1 MKPAQGQAHL
11 KDLLAAAKDAGLET
25 LVLDHP
31 TEEPYHSRRFAE
43 FSMAVAPEQ
52 EAMAAVGLKAQPKV
66 PGNGC
71 CMCCG
76 GAPPDIDV
84 GKITALGGKYA
95 QADDGRIIEYYTY
108 GSEDSDAQTLLQING
123 SCGSARLFSQMTG
136 MVKVMKDL
144 KIRGISI
151 SLPGHGFSS
160 NHPSR
165 QIGNWPREDVRP
177 VFEKEQIH
185 STFMVEG
192 MSFGS
197 SHAMAVMHEFPDRVT
212 RAHLL
217 VPYLPVEI
225 RRQEGWKLYGQD
237 DSFRCQYPWVS
248 SCWPRACCLFCC
260 CSMCF
265 DLCGAANMAVSD
277 VKKHDEGIGYAL
289 KCKDW
294 KSYIE
299 ALQQQVETPELR
311 SRPLILFAHSH
322 GCLQAYGLARQLGKR
337 VLKFFLAARR
347 PPTMPLLDE
356 VWGVSKGSDIQS
368 MDETALLEGLVGA
381 WRNRMLESVRGSS
394 LPPVAKKILSTVR
407 EQYASPC
414 TPGGS
419 SELDVVVSG
428 DAAVAAPIVAF
439 ACSQEKEKGETA
451 TKMEGWRSLT
461 SSSFELKVVEAD
473 HMDCL
478 SSADGK
484 NSELVNLLTEDIKKL
499 LSDASAGA

>member
-1 MKPAQGQAHL
+1 MGNLLRLITGNKASPATAATATSVRVPFLDFAPDFVEAIVNGEKKATTRCPGPKDTDHTSDLEAVISQGWALAKCQHRGFAVLAIESSETRIVRDIDDTLARVEGLETGTELQRILRGFYPGLADDDSGKGDSQKKHMAAAEALAIRKNSTPVLVCFYSGGMKPAQGQAHL

-31 TEEPYHSRRFAE
+31 TEEPY
-43 FSMAVAPEQ
+43 Q
-52 EAMAAVGLKAQPKV
+52 
-66 PGNGC
+66 
-71 CMCCG
+71 
-76 GAPPDIDV
+76 
-84 GKITALGGKYA
+84 
-95 QADDGRIIEYYTY
+95 
-108 GSEDSDAQTLLQING
+108 
-123 SCGSARLFSQMTG
+123 
-136 MVKVMKDL
+136 
-144 KIRGISI
+144 
-151 SLPGHGFSS
+151 
-160 NHPSR
+160 
-165 QIGNWPREDVRP
+165 
-177 VFEKEQIH
+177 
-185 STFMVEG
+185 
-192 MSFGS
+192 
-197 SHAMAVMHEFPDRVT
+197 
-212 RAHLL
+212 
-217 VPYLPVEI
+217 
-225 RRQEGWKLYGQD
+225 
-237 DSFRCQYPWVS
+237 
-248 SCWPRACCLFCC
+248 
-260 CSMCF
+260 
-265 DLCGAANMAVSD
+265 
-277 VKKHDEGIGYAL
+277 

-294 KSYIE
+294 QSYIE

-322 GCLQAYGLARQLGKR
+322 GCLQAYGLAKQLGKR

-356 VWGVSKGSDIQS
+356 VWGVSKGADIQS
-368 MDETALLEGLVGA
+368 MDDTALLEGLVGA
-381 WRNRMLESVRGSS
+381 WRNALLESVRGSS

-414 TPGGS
+414 SPGGS

-484 NSELVNLLTEDIKKL
+484 NSELVDLLAEDMKKL
-499 LSDASAGA
+499 LSDASAVA

>member
-1 MKPAQGQAHL
+1 MAQWEVIGGAGKGGILVRKGLELTSESLEERLSTGAVIQEISLHGDRLHFRKVSGAGPSEGWISTKLKDKALAIRKNSTPVLVCFYSGGMKPAQGQAHL
-11 KDLLAAAKDAGLET
+11 KDLLGAAKDAGLET

-31 TEEPYHSRRFAE
+31 TEEPY
-43 FSMAVAPEQ
+43 Q
-52 EAMAAVGLKAQPKV
+52 
-66 PGNGC
+66 
-71 CMCCG
+71 
-76 GAPPDIDV
+76 
-84 GKITALGGKYA
+84 
-95 QADDGRIIEYYTY
+95 
-108 GSEDSDAQTLLQING
+108 
-123 SCGSARLFSQMTG
+123 
-136 MVKVMKDL
+136 
-144 KIRGISI
+144 
-151 SLPGHGFSS
+151 
-160 NHPSR
+160 
-165 QIGNWPREDVRP
+165 
-177 VFEKEQIH
+177 
-185 STFMVEG
+185 
-192 MSFGS
+192 
-197 SHAMAVMHEFPDRVT
+197 
-212 RAHLL
+212 
-217 VPYLPVEI
+217 
-225 RRQEGWKLYGQD
+225 
-237 DSFRCQYPWVS
+237 
-248 SCWPRACCLFCC
+248 
-260 CSMCF
+260 
-265 DLCGAANMAVSD
+265 
-277 VKKHDEGIGYAL
+277 

-294 KSYIE
+294 QSYIE

-322 GCLQAYGLARQLGKR
+322 GCLQAYGLAKQLGKR

-356 VWGVSKGSDIQS
+356 VWGVSKGADIQS
-368 MDETALLEGLVGA
+368 MDDTALLEGLVGA
-381 WRNRMLESVRGSS
+381 WRNGLLESVRGSS

-484 NSELVNLLTEDIKKL
+484 NSELVDLLTEDMKKL
-499 LSDASAGA
+499 LSDASAVA